1 MHFLATLVIA
11 IAIGLIVL
19 FYLFTFFT
27 MNVIE
32 RGLSTIIVWMIAFT
46 VITNLSHGHTRPT
59 GSQHPTEIPL
69 WIHTLPFAFPIGMET
84 LRTIATHVVGP
95 LLKRRNANAST

>member
-46 VITNLSHGHTRPT
+46 VITNLSHGHTGPT

-69 WIHTLPFAFPIGMET
+69 WIRALPFAFPIGMET
-84 LRTIATHVVGP
+84 LRAVTTHVIGP
-95 LLKRRNANAST
+95 LLRRRNANAST